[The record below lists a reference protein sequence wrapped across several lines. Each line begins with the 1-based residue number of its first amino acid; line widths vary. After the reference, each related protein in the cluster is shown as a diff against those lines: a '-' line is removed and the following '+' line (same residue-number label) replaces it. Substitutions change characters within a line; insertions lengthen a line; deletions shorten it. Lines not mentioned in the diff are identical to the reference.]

1 MDAMTLL
8 HERSSMG
15 KLMGPAPSREQ
26 LEAIYCAALRAPDH
40 KELRPWRFIEFS
52 GEGLDR
58 LGELFAEAEFRE
70 DPKATDECL
79 NSARMKP
86 KRAPMI
92 IGVVA
97 KVDPDVPKVPKIEQ
111 VISAGCAAHGI
122 LLAAHAQ
129 GLGAMWRSGKYAFD
143 DTVRKARGRRHIL
156 NLGHGILPGTPEANG
171 RAFFEAG
178 KSVMERIGAAA

>member
-1 MDAMTLL
+1 MDAITLL

-15 KLMGPAPSREQ
+15 KLTGPAPDQEQ
-26 LEAIYCAALRAPDH
+26 LETLYKAALRAPDH
-40 KELRPWRFIEFS
+40 KELRPWRFIEFV

-70 DPKATDECL
+70 DPSASDDTL
-79 NSARMKP
+79 NAARLKP
-86 KRAPMI
+86 RRAPMV

-97 KVDPDVPKVPKIEQ
+97 KVTPDIPGVPKVEQ

-122 LLAAHAQ
+122 LLAAHAL

-143 DTVRKARGRRHIL
+143 DTVRKGLRLAEDDELVAFIYLGQLAGRHKPLVEHDIE
-156 NLGHGILPGTPEANG
+156 T
-171 RAFFEAG
+171 F
-178 KSVMERIGAAA
+178 VERWD

>member
-15 KLMGPAPSREQ
+15 KLTGPAPNAEQ
-26 LEAIYCAALRAPDH
+26 LEAIYRAAVRAPDH

-52 GEGLDR
+52 GAGLER

-70 DPKATDECL
+70 DPSASDDVL
-79 NSARMKP
+79 NAARMKP

-92 IGVVA
+92 IAVVA
-97 KVDPDVPKVPKIEQ
+97 KVTPDVPGVPKIEQ

-122 LLAAHAQ
+122 VQAAHAQ

-143 DTVRKARGRRHIL
+143 ATVRKGLHLGDDDELIAFIYIGQMGGRHKP
-156 NLGHGILPGTPEANG
+156 LPTHDIDSFVEHWN
-171 RAFFEAG
+171 
-178 KSVMERIGAAA
+178 

>member
-15 KLMGPAPSREQ
+15 KLTGPPPDPDQ
-26 LEAIYCAALRAPDH
+26 LEAIYRAALRAPDH

-52 GEGLDR
+52 GEGISR
-58 LGELFAEAEFRE
+58 LGELFAEAEFHE
-70 DPKATDECL
+70 DPHASDETL
-79 NSARMKP
+79 EAARKKP
-86 KRAPMI
+86 LRAPMI
-92 IGVVA
+92 IAVIARVTPEVPGV
-97 KVDPDVPKVPKIEQ
+97 PRIEQ

-143 DTVRKARGRRHIL
+143 TTVRKGLGLEEDDEVVAFVYLGQLAGRHKPVAEHDID
-156 NLGHGILPGTPEANG
+156 T
-171 RAFFEAG
+171 F
-178 KSVMERIGAAA
+178 VERWD

>member
-122 LLAAHAQ
+122 LLAAHAM

-143 DTVRKARGRRHIL
+143 DTVRKGLRLGDDDELVAFIYIGQLGGRHKPIAC
-156 NLGHGILPGTPEANG
+156 HDSED
-171 RAFFEAG
+171 F
-178 KSVMERIGAAA
+178 VERWD